1 MHSFLPWMQHFH
13 GLNAFLCLC
22 EALLVPSLGH
32 CTTWPSDLFFFFF
45 WWYILLFLKCGQYQI
60 SVWTHHSLSRDW
72 MPKRDNAISHTARC
86 HTESTTEAIEGIAS
100 SFSFIW
106 KQIITRVR
114 KIDPFNYEFCGIIAA
129 ISLGRDMKWLQR
141 PTRRLKPEFLV
152 KEQTGRLKRAGCSLA
167 ISKYFRDECSPLY
180 SPLVNAR
187 NWWTLDLQ
195 LWAVQVLYS
204 WVKTAEEW
212 VHYYHSN
219 QAETGKTHVEG
230 QNTVKQ
236 ET

>member
-141 PTRRLKPEFLV
+141 PTR
-152 KEQTGRLKRAGCSLA
+152 
-167 ISKYFRDECSPLY
+167 
-180 SPLVNAR
+180 
-187 NWWTLDLQ
+187 DL
-195 LWAVQVLYS
+195 
-204 WVKTAEEW
+204 
-212 VHYYHSN
+212 N
-219 QAETGKTHVEG
+219 QSF
-230 QNTVKQ
+230 
-236 ET
+236 